1 MALVK
6 VRGRLK
12 TAACT
17 LTKMLLDVFFPC
29 HLFLLFFGISDI
41 IPQHPFLLLIIVIY
55 CTRNKCTSKAGS
67 SFMLILCQSQ
77 VVVDK
82 VLI

>member
-41 IPQHPFLLLIIVIY
+41 SPQHPFFIANY
-55 CTRNKCTSKAGS
+55 CYSLYMKQMYKQSGVLVYADFMSKPSGS
-67 SFMLILCQSQ
+67 R
-77 VVVDK
+77 
-82 VLI
+82 